1 MQKTIY
7 AILIPL
13 FLTACNGNGE
23 NTNLPEPPTK
33 SKLVLEETK
42 FPLEIVSLR
51 EARKI
56 IAGKPDGRAL
66 LIQFPHPRYQYWA
79 LSAGWRALFLDAEN
93 TIAEIS
99 FTTTGGGTGINSERE
114 YAKTVLLPLESPA
127 KINGK
132 ITFEDLPETR
142 PSSGL
147 EKLKIGDHIAHFERS
162 ESDEERRDG
171 LMWRRYMS
179 KNDGMMFFY
188 PEPDWKRFW
197 MGNCLL
203 HLDIAFF
210 REDKS
215 LINVVEMDRYP
226 DPTEDPGDRAAS
238 EEEAKYVL
246 EMNQGWFRKRNLT
259 DEEGRPVGTVQFEIL
274 P

>member
-1 MQKTIY
+1 MPKTIH
-7 AILIPL
+7 AILITL
-13 FLTACNGNGE
+13 LLTACNGNGE
-23 NTNLPEPPTK
+23 NTNNPEPPTK
-33 SKLVLEETK
+33 SKLVLEETT

-51 EARKI
+51 EARRI
-56 IAGKPDGRAL
+56 VRGKPDGRAFFV
-66 LIQFPHPRYQYWA
+66 QFPHSRYQYWA
-79 LSAGWRALFLDAEN
+79 LSAGWRILFLDSEN
-93 TIAEIS
+93 TIAEIH
-99 FTTTGGGTGINSERE
+99 FTSTGGGTGINSERE

-127 KINGK
+127 KIDAK
-132 ITFEDLPETR
+132 VTFKDLPATL
-142 PSSGL
+142 PKSGL
-147 EKLKIGDHIAHFERS
+147 EKLKIGSHTVYFERS
-162 ESDEERRDG
+162 ESDEERQDG
-171 LMWRRYMS
+171 LMWRRHMS
-179 KNDGMMFFY
+179 ENDGMMFFY

-203 HLDIAFF
+203 NLDIAFF
-210 REDKS
+210 RADRT

-238 EEEAKYVL
+238 EEETKYVL